1 MGSLCAPRLN
11 VFLFAKAQREKSKN
25 ADNSSGDGQAEKE
38 KCFRDTRLSGTDCC
52 EALTRESES
61 SVLIEGFYFRA
72 HTRLPRTRE
81 SF

>member
-1 MGSLCAPRLN
+1 MFFCLQKLSGRN
-11 VFLFAKAQREKSKN
+11 QKN
-25 ADNSSGDGQAEKE
+25 ADNSSSDGQAERE
-38 KCFRDTRLSGTDCC
+38 KCFRDTRLSGTDCR

-61 SVLIEGFYFRA
+61 SVLIEGFYFVA